1 MDRVLGVAIGIAAVC
16 LIFSIFASHIQEIW
30 AAFSARRASSL
41 ETALRNMLGDEQL
54 TNAFF
59 SHPLIRSIS
68 LSPTR
73 TSVLRASAPV
83 APRPSYI
90 PSDQFNKVL
99 QSILVTANNLKNTDL
114 PGLIAALPD
123 SSLKNRLK
131 TLTLGLENDVSACN
145 TAVEKWYDDTMDR
158 INGLYKRR
166 TQVSL
171 LFLGLALAVLCNVNL
186 LRVAR
191 ALWTSAPT
199 RDQLVSLAQQY
210 KCADSANCADLNY
223 WKARQDLE
231 SNLASLPIGYQGFH
245 PVSYWNEVREQFPWP
260 IFGKW
265 AINLIGWLLTAI
277 AVSLG
282 APFWF
287 DLVNK
292 LVNIRMAGQKPA
304 TADSPKPSA
313 S

>member
-1 MDRVLGVAIGIAAVC
+1 MDRVLGLAIGIATVC
-16 LIFSIFASHIQEIW
+16 LIFSIFASHLQEIW
-30 AAFSARRASSL
+30 AAFGARRASSL

-59 SHPLIRSIS
+59 SHPLIQSFS
-68 LSPTR
+68 FSPTR
-73 TSVLRASAPV
+73 TSRLRANAPV

-99 QSILVTANNLKNTDL
+99 QSILLTANNLKASDL

-123 SSLKNRLK
+123 SALKNRLK
-131 TLTLGLENDVSACN
+131 ALTLGLENDASACN
-145 TAVEKWYDDTMDR
+145 AAVEKWYDDTMDR
-158 INGLYKRR
+158 INGLYKRH
-166 TQVSL
+166 TQISL
-171 LFLGLALAVLCNVNL
+171 LLLGLGLAVLCNVNL
-186 LRVAR
+186 LRVGR

-199 RDQLVSLAQQY
+199 RAQLASLAEEY

-223 WKARQDLE
+223 WKARRDLE
-231 SNLASLPIGYQGFH
+231 TNLASLPIGYQGFQLT
-245 PVSYWNEVREQFPWP
+245 SYLAEVRNQFPWP
-260 IFGKW
+260 TLGTW
-265 AINLIGWLLTAI
+265 AVNLLGWILTAF

-282 APFWF
+282 APFGF

-292 LVNIRMAGQKPA
+292 LVNVRMVGQKPA
-304 TADSPKPSA
+304 TADSRNTS

>member
-1 MDRVLGVAIGIAAVC
+1 MDRVLGVAIGVASVC

-30 AAFSARRASSL
+30 ASFGARRASSL
-41 ETALRNMLGDEQL
+41 ESALKNMLGDEQL
-54 TNAFF
+54 TNVFF

-68 LSPTR
+68 FSPTR
-73 TSVLRASAPV
+73 TSLLRTSAPLS
-83 APRPSYI
+83 PRPSYI
-90 PSDQFNKVL
+90 PSDQFNKIL
-99 QSILVTANNLKNTDL
+99 QSILLTTNNLKTTDL
-114 PGLIAALPD
+114 PNLIAALPD

-131 TLTLGLENDVSACN
+131 TLTLGLEHDVSACN

-158 INGLYKRR
+158 VNGLYKRH
-166 TQVSL
+166 TQISL
-171 LFLGLALAVLCNVNL
+171 LFLGLGLSVLCNVNL
-186 LRVAR
+186 LRVSR

-210 KCADSANCADLNY
+210 KCADSANCTDLNY

-231 SNLASLPIGYQGFH
+231 TNLASLPIGYQGFQ
-245 PVSYWNEVREQFPWP
+245 PATYWKRVREQFPWP
-260 IFGKW
+260 ILGTW
-265 AINLIGWLLTAI
+265 AMNLTGWLLTAI

-292 LVNIRMAGQKPA
+292 LVNIRMVGQKPA
-304 TADSPKPSA
+304 TVDSRKASA
-313 S
+313 